1 MNKELLAF
9 DLNFDRDKLLRLWY
23 KKYESKA
30 KSWGKDYD
38 NGGAEFFTDGI
49 TNTKSFVG
57 DRDAFKVS
65 KVNLEEYPQILMD
78 LFGVKANASIFFL
91 KANTVLPYHVDPHL
105 TCAINFILSDNPA
118 PISFE
123 QSGNTYEYKTA
134 LLNLSL
140 PHGVWNGN
148 EDRIL
153 FKLSI
158 VDEPYEV
165 VYNNIMDLMG

>member
-23 KKYESKA
+23 EKYESKA
-30 KSWGKDYD
+30 RSWGKDYD
-38 NGGAEFFTDGI
+38 ADTLKRV
-49 TNTKSFVG
+49 TKSKSSEG
-57 DRDAFKVS
+57 DRDVFKVS
-65 KVNLEEYPQILMD
+65 KVDLEEYPQILMD

-91 KANTVLPYHVDPHL
+91 KANAVLPYHVDPDL
-105 TCAINFILSDNPA
+105 TCGINFILSGKPA
-118 PISFE
+118 PVSFE

-140 PHGVWNGN
+140 PHGVWNSS

-165 VYNNIMDLMG
+165 VYNKIMDLMG

>member
-9 DLNFDRDKLLRLWY
+9 DLNFDRNKLLKLWY

-38 NGGAEFFTDGI
+38 IDTLKSRGGV
-49 TNTKSFVG
+49 TNIESFDG

-65 KVNLEEYPQILMD
+65 KVDHEEYPQILMA
-78 LFGVKANASIFFL
+78 LFGIKANASIFFL
-91 KANTVLPYHVDPHL
+91 KANAVLPYHVDTDL
-105 TCAINFILSDNPA
+105 TCGINFILSDNPA

-123 QSGNTYEYKTA
+123 KSGNTYEYKTA

-140 PHGVWNGN
+140 PHGVWNSS

-165 VYNNIMDLMG
+165 VYNKIMDLMG